1 MDRVSEISR
10 RIIGLAALTIIL
22 TSISGCSATE
32 EDIIQ
37 YGEAH
42 DFEKLVRYIE
52 KNQQNSEKVE
62 LVELAANQLFGQ
74 YLLNDSWTIVRT
86 PFFEIFTAELARYSL
101 LVENDFSRHT
111 FLQRAIML
119 LVSDSS
125 RASHW
130 DAAKLM
136 ALAVD
141 LELEPR
147 DSLQIIRAAI
157 DEITSLETKLARLKV
172 EHRDLNYAIGDARD
186 QATKDEQWMIQNY
199 PVKINGI
206 TLALQE
212 DGIYEVFI
220 NQQSALLI
228 TTESRFNTQGRFQ
241 LFATELAEMP
251 VTLKPEFGGDT
262 QKWKLY
268 REVPRAE
275 LDVRFEMA
283 NKKRLLMAKAE
294 TRFTSKMVELQMLD
308 KKLAEIPQEIE
319 NLKEKAFGISLLYLF
334 YKGVGQ

>member
-62 LVELAANQLFGQ
+62 LVQLAATQLFSQ
-74 YLLNDSWTIVRT
+74 YLLNDLWEKVRT
-86 PFFEIFTAELARYSL
+86 PFYKTFGAELARYSL
-101 LVENDFSRHT
+101 LVKNDFSSHT
-111 FLQRAIML
+111 FIQRAVML

-308 KKLAEIPQEIE
+308 KKLAEIPQEIG
-319 NLKEKAFGISLLYLF
+319 NLKEKAYGISLLDVS